1 MEAILAGM
9 IITIQGKDAQEV
21 QKIAK
26 EKNLSP
32 EKVAQIAI
40 RNLVLNK
47 KLDEAQE
54 VGKKI
59 AKRLGI
65 KSENDVVRMFN

>member
-1 MEAILAGM
+1 MAGM
-9 IITIQGKDAQEV
+9 SITIPEKDAQEV

-40 RNLVLNK
+40 RNLVLSK

-54 VGKKI
+54 VGKRI

-65 KSENDVVRMFN
+65 KSEEDVVRMFN